1 MIRTTRPEA
10 GNKYYIRKAS
20 GGYSTCIKGKPTDK
34 WCDVL
39 SNCVGYACG
48 AANEELGLGYEKY
61 HLNCNAENFIERA
74 IASGLSVYKTPQ
86 VGDIICWEGAGSL
99 AGHVGIV
106 IEVINNNCIKVAQ
119 SGWGSSNPFYIT
131 TNYNNNGRW
140 GLSSN
145 YPFRGFIRILP
156 TPPAPQPTPKPT
168 PGPSDKFNIGDRVV
182 VNGPLYSNSN
192 AASPAGSVSNK
203 TTNITRKNPG
213 SAHPYNTTGD
223 LGWMDESS
231 IRKAEE
237 PKPQPTPQP
246 APQPAPQPT
255 GLQVGDRVKIT
266 DTGNGSSYGD
276 SNTAYG
282 IGWERQILKI
292 WSGRPFPYQVGNST
306 GTTGFYKE
314 SSLQKL

>member
-1 MIRTTRPEA
+1 MIRTTRPTA
-10 GNKYYIRKAS
+10 GNKYFITRGA
-20 GGYSTCIKGKPTDK
+20 GGYSTCIVGKPTDSQ
-34 WCDVL
+34 CNVL

-48 AANEELGLGYEKY
+48 AFNEELALGYEKY

-74 IASGLSVYKTPQ
+74 VASGLSIISKPV
-86 VGDIICWEGAGSL
+86 VGSIICWEGLGSL

-106 IEVINNNCIKVAQ
+106 VKVHNDNCIDIAQ
-119 SGWGSSNPFYIT
+119 SGWGSSNPFWVQT
-131 TNYNNNGRW
+131 HYNNNGRW
-140 GLSSN
+140 GLNSN
-145 YPFRGFIRILP
+145 YRFRGFIINP
-156 TPPAPQPTPKPT
+156 NYPYNPPAPKPT

-182 VNGPLYSNSN
+182 INGPLYANSN

-246 APQPAPQPT
+246 APQPT

-266 DTGNGSSYGD
+266 GTGNGSSYGD

>member
-1 MIRTTRPEA
+1 MIRTTRPED

-20 GGYSTCIKGKPTDK
+20 GGYSTCIQGKPTDK

-86 VGDIICWEGAGSL
+86 VGDIICWEGVGSL

-106 IEVINNNCIKVAQ
+106 IEIINSNCIKVAQ
-119 SGWGSSNPFYIT
+119 SGYGSSNPFYIT

-156 TPPAPQPTPKPT
+156 TPPAPTPK
-168 PGPSDKFNIGDRVV
+168 
-182 VNGPLYSNSN
+182 
-192 AASPAGSVSNK
+192 
-203 TTNITRKNPG
+203 
-213 SAHPYNTTGD
+213 
-223 LGWMDESS
+223 
-231 IRKAEE
+231 
-237 PKPQPTPQP
+237 
-246 APQPAPQPT
+246 PQPT

-266 DTGNGSSYGD
+266 GTGNGSSYGD

-282 IGWERQILKI
+282 IGWEREILKI
-292 WSGRPFPYQVGNST
+292 WSGRPYPYQVGNST
-306 GTTGFYKE
+306 GTTGFYPE
-314 SSLQKL
+314 SSLEKL